1 MIKVAAALLTIV
13 TTTLAQQAQPDETTT
28 APQVRLELLVARLPE
43 AKAIELQPVL
53 RDPATCGTAL
63 EKILTLIGKKEAEL
77 VDWPI
82 LTTRSGQIAA
92 TENVQEVRYASE
104 YAAPDV
110 KVPTE
115 ETSTAIVPNP
125 TAPTSDEKKAM
136 KPKEALTV
144 RVLNGLPSS
153 FDKRDAGVFLEV
165 EPTVGADGV
174 TVEVRVA
181 PQHVTLTG
189 WHKLSVENSH
199 AEKISVEQPDFHTIK
214 TQTNL
219 IVTSGQSALLA
230 FQKLPETPGRV
241 EVFILTTTV
250 LKPTSA
256 PAPKP
261 EQAPKKAKR

>member
-1 MIKVAAALLTIV
+1 MIKVAAVLLTIV
-13 TTTLAQQAQPDETTT
+13 STTLAQQAQPE
-28 APQVRLELLVARLPE
+28 AISAVRQIRFELLVARLPE

-53 RDPATCGTAL
+53 RDPATCGNAL
-63 EKILTLIGKKEAEL
+63 ETILTLIGKKEAEL

-82 LTTRSGQIAA
+82 LITRTGVLAK
-92 TENVQEVRYASE
+92 TENVQEVRYAVE

-115 ETSTAIVPNP
+115 ETSTAVVPNP
-125 TAPTSDEKKAM
+125 TAPTSDEKKVV

-144 RVLNGLPSS
+144 RVLNGLPSA
-153 FDKRDAGVFLEV
+153 FEKRDAGVSFEV
-165 EPTVGADGV
+165 EPSFGVDGV
-174 TVEVRVA
+174 TVEMLVT

-189 WHKLSVENSH
+189 WRKLSVENSH
-199 AEKISVEQPDFHTIK
+199 AEKITIEQPDFHTIK

-230 FQKLPETPGRV
+230 FQKLPETPGRI

-250 LKPTSA
+250 LKKDGT
-256 PAPKP
+256 PASKP
-261 EQAPKKAKR
+261 EQTPRKKQR

>member
-1 MIKVAAALLTIV
+1 MIKVAAVILTIV
-13 TTTLAQQAQPDETTT
+13 STALAQQAQPE
-28 APQVRLELLVARLPE
+28 AISAVPQVRLELLVARLPE

-63 EKILTLIGKKEAEL
+63 EKILAMIGKKEAEL

-82 LTTRSGQIAA
+82 LVTKSGQIAR
-92 TENVQEVRYASE
+92 TENVQEVRYAAE

-115 ETSTAIVPNP
+115 ETGTAVVPNP
-125 TAPTSDEKKAM
+125 TAPTSDEKKAV

-144 RVLNGLPSS
+144 RVLNGLPSA
-153 FDKRDAGVFLEV
+153 FEKRDAGVTLEV
-165 EPTVGADGV
+165 EPTVEADGV
-174 TVEVRVA
+174 TVEVQVA

-214 TQTNL
+214 TNTRL
-219 IVTSGQSALLA
+219 TVTSGQSALLA
-230 FQKLPETPGRV
+230 FQKLPETPGRI

-261 EQAPKKAKR
+261 EQAPKKTKR

>member
-1 MIKVAAALLTIV
+1 MIKVAAVILTIV
-13 TTTLAQQAQPDETTT
+13 STALAQQAQPDETTT

-63 EKILTLIGKKEAEL
+63 EKILAMIGKKEAEL

-82 LTTRSGQIAA
+82 LIAKSGQIARS
-92 TENVQEVRYASE
+92 ENVQEVRYAVE

-115 ETSTAIVPNP
+115 ETSTAVVPNP
-125 TAPTSDEKKAM
+125 TAPNSDEKKAM

-144 RVLNGLPSS
+144 RVLNGLPSA
-153 FDKRDAGVFLEV
+153 FEKRDAGVIFEV

-174 TVEVRVA
+174 TVEMRVA
-181 PQHVTLTG
+181 PEHVTLTG
-189 WHKLSVENSH
+189 WHKLSVENIH
-199 AEKISVEQPDFHTIK
+199 AGKISVEQPDFHTIK
-214 TQTNL
+214 TQTDL
-219 IVTSGQSALLA
+219 TVTSGQSALLA
-230 FQKLPETPGRV
+230 FQKLPETPGRI

-250 LKPTSA
+250 LKKDGTSA
-256 PAPKP
+256 SKP
-261 EQAPKKAKR
+261 EQTPRKMQR